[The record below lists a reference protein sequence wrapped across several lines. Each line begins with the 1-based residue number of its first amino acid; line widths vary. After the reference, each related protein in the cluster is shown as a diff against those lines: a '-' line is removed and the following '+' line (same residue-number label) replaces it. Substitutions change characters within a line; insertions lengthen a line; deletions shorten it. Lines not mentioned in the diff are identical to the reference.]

1 MELLS
6 LHLSYISLCVV
17 SNYSLFLLLSSFFQS
32 FLHLQV
38 SPSQCHFYRCPT
50 NSSVAS
56 VNTSCIQTTSMLSLR
71 AAICSIYLSVHCY
84 PPPCAKQS
92 QLDAIKYAIETED
105 HLLIERLGKAG
116 IDVFSTYPNATHD
129 EVLSVAIKK

>member
-1 MELLS
+1 MSLLS
-6 LHLSYISLCVV
+6 LPNELLRCICQYLVYSDDINALSQSCHLL
-17 SNYSLFLLLSSFFQS
+17 
-32 FLHLQV
+32 
-38 SPSQCHFYRCPT
+38 
-50 NSSVAS
+50 
-56 VNTSCIQTTSMLSLR
+56 
-71 AAICSIYLSVHCY
+71 YLSVNPLLY
-84 PPPCAKQS
+84 PPPCAKRS